1 MKNEEWK
8 NEVYNPLIFR
18 KPNFL
23 KKFNKKLKK
32 RAKNLK
38 NNKDKGGR
46 L

>member
-18 KPNFL
+18 MAKVL
-23 KKFNKKLKK
+23 QKFNKKLKK